1 MKKYEKILA
10 NILSLTIIIC
20 GIVGNYSAS
29 KVNAEIKDEYYKES
43 IMTGDL
49 SINGKK
55 IKNENQ
61 NQNISKLSD
70 GIVYQYENSD
80 ERELEFSE
88 NSEGEKFKFTGNIY
102 SKNNYDMRADT
113 NFSGNLM
120 TEKDIK
126 IDGQKLIMDNAILY
140 SKNGNIIIN
149 GNSYISSGIIYAPNG
164 NVEINCQQFTC
175 QGVIISKAV
184 KINASILK

>member
-1 MKKYEKILA
+1 MEGKYEEIWKILA

-88 NSEGEKFKFTGNIY
+88 NSEGEKF
-102 SKNNYDMRADT
+102 
-113 NFSGNLM
+113 NL
-120 TEKDIK
+120 
-126 IDGQKLIMDNAILY
+126 Q
-140 SKNGNIIIN
+140 
-149 GNSYISSGIIYAPNG
+149 
-164 NVEINCQQFTC
+164 EIF
-175 QGVIISKAV
+175 
-184 KINASILK
+184 ILKIIMTWGRQIQTFQGILWQKKILR